1 MTIIATDTTPRVWP
15 ASLNCYN
22 NGGLVGQWVDCTD
35 AADVTLHQRHA
46 GAGSLPAGCEEI
58 WCLDAENIPAD

>member
-22 NGGLVGQWVDCTD
+22 NEGLVGQW
-35 AADVTLHQRHA
+35 
-46 GAGSLPAGCEEI
+46 GSSELSVVGGI
-58 WCLDAENIPAD
+58 

>member
-1 MTIIATDTTPRVWP
+1 MTIIATDTTPRFWP

-35 AADVTLHQRHA
+35 AADVTLHQLPRA
-46 GAGSLPAGCEEI
+46 QVACLPDAKRSGAWMLRISP
-58 WCLDAENIPAD
+58 